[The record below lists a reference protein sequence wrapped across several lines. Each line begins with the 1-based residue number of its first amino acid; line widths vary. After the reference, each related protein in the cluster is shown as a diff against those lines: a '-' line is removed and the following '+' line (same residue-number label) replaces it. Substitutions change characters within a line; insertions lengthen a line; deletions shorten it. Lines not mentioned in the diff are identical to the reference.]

1 MTLNID
7 KPVTRV
13 AVIGAGAAGL
23 AQLQQLQEAW
33 QRGNV
38 QSKLEVVAFE
48 TKEDVGGVW
57 LWDGASKN
65 SLTARVPGKDGDQVY
80 SYPPG
85 TENPSPMYTG
95 LRTNIPAP
103 LMAYR
108 GFEFPEGTHLFPES
122 SVVLKYLQDF
132 ATAYDLRQYVRF
144 NTQVERVHLS
154 PPGSSRR
161 WTIESAPSKSGEG
174 EKKREEFD
182 FVSVS
187 NGHYADGWIPAIK
200 GLSTFPG
207 EIVHS
212 RYYHS
217 PPLLAPKTILIVG
230 SFASGGDISRL
241 VAGYNL
247 DKYSPSGEPLPGQ
260 SGEGEGFV
268 KIYVSSSGATMFS
281 PASESA
287 WGKYLKQK
295 PLVSHIDPPSPT
307 HPKGVIHFQP
317 PPSSEEGTPAP
328 VSDEPI
334 DDVDLILFAT
344 GYNFAYPFFK
354 STDQPWDG
362 KSVVDGV
369 IREEE
374 RQGGDE
380 REVGGLKGL
389 TPRNLD
395 ELLMF
400 HKGDRSLAFLV
411 LPYQMIPFPFA
422 QVQARL
428 SSLLW
433 AGLLPSFPAHPTL
446 PPNASNPYQQEEES
460 PAPVPASNPDPYPN
474 PTASGTSTPGA
485 SNTYTTSSA
494 ETPSKPST
502 RKMMQVRR
510 QLLFGAPYE
519 WDYSEFLMG
528 IMAEADAGEGGEGKK
543 VEEHW
548 KKIEP
553 FRRELREQTDLK
565 KRTLGY

>member
-1 MTLNID
+1 MTCNLH

-33 QRGNV
+33 QRDNV
-38 QSKLEVVAFE
+38 HSKLEVVAFE

-57 LWDGASKN
+57 LWDGALKK
-65 SLTARVPGKDGDQVY
+65 SLTAKVSGEDGDQVY

-85 TENPSPMYTG
+85 TENPSPMYSG

-132 ATAYDLRQYVRF
+132 ATEYDLRRYIRF
-144 NTQVERVHLS
+144 NTQVQRVYLS
-154 PPGSSRR
+154 PSASSRR
-161 WTIESAPSKSGEG
+161 WTIESASKGGEDTR
-174 EKKREEFD
+174 KEEFD

-187 NGHYADGWIPAIK
+187 NGHYADGWIPSIK

-207 EIVHS
+207 EIIHS

-217 PPLLAPKTILIVG
+217 PPVLAPKTVLIVG

-241 VAGYNL
+241 IAGYNL
-247 DKYSPSGEPLPGQ
+247 AKYSPSGEPLSGQ
-260 SGEGEGFV
+260 SIEGGGGGGGEEGFV
-268 KIYVSSSGATMFS
+268 KIYVSSSGATAHT
-281 PASESA
+281 PASEST
-287 WGKYLKQK
+287 WGQYIQQK
-295 PLVSHIDPPSPT
+295 PLISYIEPPSAA
-307 HPKGVIHFQP
+307 HPKGIIHFQAP
-317 PPSSEEGTPAP
+317 PPPLSEADPQTSIPSEK
-328 VSDEPI
+328 I

-354 STDQPWDG
+354 STDAPWDE

-369 IREEE
+369 IEPQERE
-374 RQGGDE
+374 GGDLL
-380 REVGGLKGL
+380 EVGGLKGL
-389 TPRNLD
+389 TPKNLD

-400 HKGDRSLAFLV
+400 LKDDRSLAFLV
-411 LPYQMIPFPFA
+411 LPYQMVPFPFA

-446 PPNASNPYQQEEES
+446 PPNASNPYQQE
-460 PAPVPASNPDPYPN
+460 DPPSSG
-474 PTASGTSTPGA
+474 PTPPSGSSTPSA

-519 WDYSEFLMG
+519 WEYSEFLMG
-528 IMAEADAGEGGEGKK
+528 IMKEADAGEGTGKGKK

-548 KKIEP
+548 KRIEP

>member
-33 QRGNV
+33 ERGNV
-38 QSKLEVVAFE
+38 QSKLELVAFE

-65 SLTARVPGKDGDQVY
+65 SLTARVPGKDGDRVY

-132 ATAYDLRQYVRF
+132 ATAYNLRQYVRF
-144 NTQVERVHLS
+144 NTHVERVHLS
-154 PPGSSRR
+154 PSGSSRR
-161 WTIESAPSKSGEG
+161 WTIESVSSKNAEG
-174 EKKREEFD
+174 EKRREEFD

-187 NGHYADGWIPAIK
+187 NGHYADGWIPSIN

-241 VAGYNL
+241 IAG
-247 DKYSPSGEPLPGQ
+247 
-260 SGEGEGFV
+260 
-268 KIYVSSSGATMFS
+268 GATAHT

-317 PPSSEEGTPAP
+317 PPSSEDGTPVP
-328 VSDEPI
+328 VSDEQI

-354 STDQPWDG
+354 STDRPWDG

-369 IREEE
+369 IGKEE

-389 TPRNLD
+389 TPKNLD

-411 LPYQMIPFPFA
+411 LPYQMVPFPFA

-460 PAPVPASNPDPYPN
+460 PAPVPASNPDP
-474 PTASGTSTPGA
+474 TASETSTPGT

-548 KKIEP
+548 KRIEP